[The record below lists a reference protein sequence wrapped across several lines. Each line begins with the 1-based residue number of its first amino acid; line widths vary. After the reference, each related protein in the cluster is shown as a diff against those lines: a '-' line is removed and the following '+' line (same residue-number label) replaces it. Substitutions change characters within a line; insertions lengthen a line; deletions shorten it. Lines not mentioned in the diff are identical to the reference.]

1 MRTETRPLSS
11 NQFEPNIKACNEN
24 SSKRSLFS
32 LLDFTEKKS
41 SKKAESAQAV
51 KLNKTF
57 APIFL
62 KGLTDLKVMDGSQV
76 IMTVEV
82 SGT

>member
-1 MRTETRPLSS
+1 MKLT
-11 NQFEPNIKACNEN
+11 
-24 SSKRSLFS
+24 SKLVMKIPVRDHFFS

>member
-1 MRTETRPLSS
+1 MLSLRPQLKFVMKIPVRDS
-11 NQFEPNIKACNEN
+11 FC
-24 SSKRSLFS
+24 SLF
-32 LLDFTEKKS
+32 DFTEKKS
-41 SKKAESAQAV
+41 SKKAESAQAA

-57 APIFL
+57 APVFL

-82 SGT
+82 SGV

>member
-1 MRTETRPLSS
+1 MLSLRPQLK
-11 NQFEPNIKACNEN
+11 FIMKIPVRDPFC
-24 SSKRSLFS
+24 SLF
-32 LLDFTEKKS
+32 DFTEKKS
-41 SKKAESAQAV
+41 SKKAESAQAA

-57 APIFL
+57 APVFL

-82 SGT
+82 SGV

>member
-1 MRTETRPLSS
+1 MKIPVRKPSCS
-11 NQFEPNIKACNEN
+11 P
-24 SSKRSLFS
+24 
-32 LLDFTEKKS
+32 LDFTEKKS
-41 SKKAESAQAV
+41 SKKAENAQAV

-82 SGT
+82 SGV

>member
-1 MRTETRPLSS
+1 MKIPVRDPFGS
-11 NQFEPNIKACNEN
+11 F
-24 SSKRSLFS
+24 F
-32 LLDFTEKKS
+32 DFTEKKS
-41 SKKAESAQAV
+41 SKKTESAQAA

-62 KGLTDLKVMDGSQV
+62 KGLADLKVMDGSQV

-82 SGT
+82 SGV